1 MQMDRKMTA
10 SENAMSLN
18 TENSDLSANENDE
31 IEIGQLHQE
40 KKRRCLVCSEDFL
53 SAWAGERVCKKCR
66 SSTAWRQG

>member
-1 MQMDRKMTA
+1 MTRN
-10 SENAMSLN
+10 ENAMSLD
-18 TENSDLSANENDE
+18 TENSEISANENDE
-31 IEIGQLHQE
+31 TDASALHHQE

>member
-1 MQMDRKMTA
+1 
-10 SENAMSLN
+10 MSLD
-18 TENSDLSANENDE
+18 TENSELSANENDDA
-31 IEIGQLHQE
+31 IASPIHKE